1 MKIIITGGTGLI
13 GSNLCKNLADRG
25 HDIRVLTRKKNP
37 LFPFNQFIWDPE
49 KRFDVFKDSICL
61 FRPGDRIK
69 FDPCDY
75 EEFESIER
83 KVEEGTY
90 AFDVMEDHKFS
101 IKEYKK
107 WLDNLDYKK
116 KF

>member
-1 MKIIITGGTGLI
+1 LVELLFLSGT
-13 GSNLCKNLADRG
+13 
-25 HDIRVLTRKKNP
+25 
-37 LFPFNQFIWDPE
+37 PE

-69 FDPCDY
+69 FDPCSY

-83 KVEEGTY
+83 KVEEGSY
-90 AFDVMEDHKFS
+90 NFDVMEDHKFS

-107 WLDNLDYKK
+107 WLSKLDYQK